1 MSGEG
6 GTAVA
11 GRGRG
16 GVRRGEERGEAG
28 GCGAA
33 YGARAGRGGKV
44 RGGRR
49 QAVWT
54 AAAALNLTDGEG

>member
-6 GTAVA
+6 GNC
-11 GRGRG
+11 RGRPVG
-16 GVRRGEERGEAG
+16 GEGQGRRERREAG
-28 GCGAA
+28 GAAA
-33 YGARAGRGGKV
+33 YGARVGRGGKV

>member
-1 MSGEG
+1 MAGREIGEG
-6 GTAVA
+6 G
-11 GRGRG
+11 RG
-16 GVRRGEERGEAG
+16 GGEKGGAAAYEAG
-28 GCGAA
+28 VGQ
-33 YGARAGRGGKV
+33 GRKV

>member
-1 MSGEG
+1 MAGRAGEG
-6 GTAVA
+6 GEQGS
-11 GRGRG
+11 GRREVG
-16 GVRRGEERGEAG
+16 
-28 GCGAA
+28 GAA
-33 YGARAGRGGKV
+33 VYGAGVGRGGKV